1 MTRAIAEKRKNL
13 YRQLR
18 ALHEDDL
25 DRVSHYAAF
34 LQYLE
39 AQEDEEDAREAARI
53 SEAVARGEEEV
64 YTAEEVRLYLGM
76 GD

>member
-39 AQEDEEDAREAARI
+39 AQEDAEDVAWIEAHQDEPTVSLDQALQ
-53 SEAVARGEEEV
+53 E
-64 YTAEEVRLYLGM
+64 LGL
-76 GD
+76 D

>member
-39 AQEDEEDAREAARI
+39 AQEDEEDAREADRVMKEIDAGRM
-53 SEAVARGEEEV
+53 ETYPWEEV
-64 YTAEEVRLYLGM
+64 KARLGLE
-76 GD
+76 D